1 MRAPEERSYAPR
13 MIHFRRPHRARA
25 ALAALLALFLP
36 ACAES
41 SAPAPPTGP
50 PAARKHGDGPVA
62 YGKARGKAYGKAG
75 AEAHGAAGAPR
86 PARARAGPAPVWRH
100 GARRAAGGKLVALTF
115 DADMMADQH
124 DRADAGEQFD
134 NPGLIAALRQLKVP
148 ATVFMTGTWAAR
160 YPDQARAI
168 GRDPLFE
175 VANHSYSHHAFATPC
190 YGLPE
195 VAPGTM
201 RAEVE
206 RTFAELRRAGVP
218 APVPYFRFPGGCY
231 DDTALRALAPTGVTA
246 VQWDVSSGDAFAT
259 DPGAVAQEVLTRVRP
274 GSVVV
279 LHVTRSAAPVTE
291 RAVREIVPELRRRGY
306 RLATVSELMAAGSPI
321 G

>member
-1 MRAPEERSYAPR
+1 
-13 MIHFRRPHRARA
+13 MIHFRRPRPARA
-25 ALAALLALFLP
+25 ALVALLALFLP
-36 ACAES
+36 ACAEP
-41 SAPAPPTGP
+41 SAPSAPSAPVGA
-50 PAARKHGDGPVA
+50 PAAREYSDHPAA
-62 YGKARGKAYGKAG
+62 YGTARAPREPEGGTQGGTRRAARGEAKA
-75 AEAHGAAGAPR
+75 
-86 PARARAGPAPVWRH
+86 ARAGLAPVWRH
-100 GARRAAGGKLVALTF
+100 GARRGAGAKRVALTF

-175 VANHSYSHHAFATPC
+175 VANHSYSHRAFATPC

-195 VAPGTM
+195 VDPGAM

-231 DDTALRALAPTGVTA
+231 DDEALRALAPTGVTA

-259 DPGAVAQEVLTRVRP
+259 DPGAVAEEVLTRVRP

-291 RAVREIVPELRRRGY
+291 QAVREIVPELRRRGY
-306 RLATVSELMAAGSPI
+306 GLARVSELMAAP
-321 G
+321 

>member
-1 MRAPEERSYAPR
+1 MIDFRCPR
-13 MIHFRRPHRARA
+13 LVRA
-25 ALAALLALFLP
+25 ALVALLALVVP
-36 ACAES
+36 ACAGP
-41 SAPAPPTGP
+41 SAPSSPVGA
-50 PAARKHGDGPVA
+50 PAARDYSDHPASYGTVPPLQAPRDGAPDGGQDGNRVE
-62 YGKARGKAYGKAG
+62 ARGEAKA
-75 AEAHGAAGAPR
+75 
-86 PARARAGPAPVWRH
+86 ARAARTALAPVWRH
-100 GARRAAGGKLVALTF
+100 GARRGVSGKQVALTF
-115 DADMMADQH
+115 DADMMAGQQ

-134 NPGLIAALRQLKVP
+134 NPGLIAALRELKVP

-160 YPDQARAI
+160 YPGQARAI

-195 VAPGTM
+195 VDPGAM

-259 DPGAVAQEVLTRVRP
+259 DPGAVAEEVLTRVRP

-291 RAVREIVPELRRRGY
+291 EAVREIVPELRRRGY
-306 RLATVSELMAAGSPI
+306 GFARVSELAAGS
-321 G
+321 

>member
-1 MRAPEERSYAPR
+1 
-13 MIHFRRPHRARA
+13 MIRFRRPHRARA
-25 ALAALLALFLP
+25 ALAALLALLLA

-41 SAPAPPTGP
+41 PAPAPP
-50 PAARKHGDGPVA
+50 PAGEHGARKHGDHPAA
-62 YGKARGKAYGKAG
+62 YGTARGETEGRAHGNGGTPASKGVAGGGGKAPRG
-75 AEAHGAAGAPR
+75 AR
-86 PARARAGPAPVWRH
+86 VRAGLAPVWHH
-100 GARRAAGGKLVALTF
+100 GVRRAAGGKRVALTF

-124 DRADAGEQFD
+124 DRADAGERFD
-134 NPGLIAALRQLKVP
+134 NPGLIAALRELKVP

-160 YPDQARAI
+160 YPGQARAV

-175 VANHSYSHHAFATPC
+175 VANHSYSHHAFAVPC

-206 RTFAELRRAGVP
+206 RTFAALRRAGVP
-218 APVPYFRFPGGCY
+218 EPVPYFRFPGGCY
-231 DDTALRALAPTGVTA
+231 DDAALRALAPTGVTA

-259 DPGAVAQEVLTRVRP
+259 DPHAVAEEVLTRVRP

-291 RAVREIVPELRRRGY
+291 QAVREIVPELRRRGY
-306 RLATVSELMAAGSPI
+306 GFARVSELMAAG
-321 G
+321 

>member
-1 MRAPEERSYAPR
+1 
-13 MIHFRRPHRARA
+13 MIDFRRPLRARA
-25 ALAALLALFLP
+25 ALVALLALVLP

-41 SAPAPPTGP
+41 PGAAPPAGP
-50 PAARKHGDGPVA
+50 PAAREHGDRPA
-62 YGKARGKAYGKAG
+62 AYGKAG
-75 AEAHGAAGAPR
+75 GEARGEAKAPR
-86 PARARAGPAPVWRH
+86 PARVRAGRAPVWRH
-100 GARRAAGGKLVALTF
+100 GARGAAGGKRVALTF
-115 DADMMADQH
+115 DADMMAGQH
-124 DRADAGEQFD
+124 DRADAGERFD
-134 NPGLIAALRQLKVP
+134 NPGLIAALRELKVP

-160 YPDQARAI
+160 YPGQARAI

-218 APVPYFRFPGGCY
+218 EPVPYFRFPGGCY
-231 DDTALRALAPTGVTA
+231 DDAALRALAPTGVTA

-259 DPGAVAQEVLTRVRP
+259 DPGAVAAEVLTRVRP

-291 RAVREIVPELRRRGY
+291 EAVRRIVPELRRRGY
-306 RLATVSELMAAGSPI
+306 GFARVSELMATG
-321 G
+321 

>member
-1 MRAPEERSYAPR
+1 
-13 MIHFRRPHRARA
+13 MIHFRRPHRARP

-41 SAPAPPTGP
+41 PSPPAGP
-50 PAARKHGDGPVA
+50 PAAREHGDGPVA
-62 YGKARGKAYGKAG
+62 YEEAYGKARGEAG

-86 PARARAGPAPVWRH
+86 PARVRAGLAPVWRH
-100 GARRAAGGKLVALTF
+100 GARRAAGGKRVALTF

-124 DRADAGEQFD
+124 DRADAGERFD

-175 VANHSYSHHAFATPC
+175 VANHSYSHHAFAGPC

-231 DDTALRALAPTGVTA
+231 DDAALRALAPTGVTA

-259 DPGAVAQEVLTRVRP
+259 DPGAVAEEVLTRVRP

-291 RAVREIVPELRRRGY
+291 QAVREIVPELRRRGY
-306 RLATVSELMAAGSPI
+306 GFARVSELMAAG
-321 G
+321 

>member
-1 MRAPEERSYAPR
+1 
-13 MIHFRRPHRARA
+13 MIDFRRPRPARA
-25 ALAALLALFLP
+25 ALVALLALFLP
-36 ACAES
+36 ACAQP
-41 SAPAPPTGP
+41 SAPSAPPAPVGA
-50 PAARKHGDGPVA
+50 PAAREHSDHPAA
-62 YGKARGKAYGKAG
+62 YGTARPPKEPEGGARGGTLREARGG
-75 AEAHGAAGAPR
+75 AREKAHGEAKA
-86 PARARAGPAPVWRH
+86 ARAGLAPVWRH
-100 GARRAAGGKLVALTF
+100 GARGGVGGKRVALTF

-124 DRADAGEQFD
+124 DRADAGERFD

-160 YPDQARAI
+160 YPGQARAI

-175 VANHSYSHHAFATPC
+175 VANHSYSHRAFATPC
-190 YGLPE
+190 YGLPG
-195 VAPGTM
+195 VDPGTM

-231 DDTALRALAPTGVTA
+231 DDAALRALAPTGVTA
-246 VQWDVSSGDAFAT
+246 VQWDVPSGDAFAT
-259 DPGAVAQEVLTRVRP
+259 DPGAVAEEVLTRVRP

-291 RAVREIVPELRRRGY
+291 QAVREIVPELRRRGY
-306 RLATVSELMAAGSPI
+306 GFARVSELMAAR
-321 G
+321 